1 MKNHKAQG
9 ISKGLYDADVERSA
23 REHGRNVFSNRK
35 PKSFL
40 RCFLENLGDPVIK
53 ILLAALA
60 VNIFLAFRGNDIIET
75 IGIAVSIFLS
85 TLISTGWRQ
94 SWLPM
99 DMIPRR

>member
-40 RCFLENLGDPVIK
+40 RCFLENLGEPFGSYY
-53 ILLAALA
+53 A
-60 VNIFLAFRGNDIIET
+60 
-75 IGIAVSIFLS
+75 SIFPEHFGS
-85 TLISTGWRQ
+85 DGFFISKFRKV
-94 SWLPM
+94 
-99 DMIPRR
+99 R